1 MENGY
6 THQKAIHVKGIT
18 NGVKSC
24 QKKETAYSLL
34 NTRHPFRLG
43 YGGPTMAKIKRY
55 ESPVILRSTHERS
68 KRRWMG
74 WFVLTHLFYLTIIV
88 SLGWS
93 LFYDGKIRAAFT
105 LQRQEFEELK
115 TKETIYSI
123 LRSKGISL
131 SQGLDIAEVTIQQSK
146 KLNLPVSLIL
156 AVMRKESTF
165 TPFALSSQNAM
176 GLMQI
181 HPATWD
187 WFVKKL
193 NLKLSVHAAFD
204 PATNIT
210 MATHILKD
218 LYEYYKSSSKSETAA
233 WESALSAYY
242 AGLTSLSQTGIT
254 ASHTRYA
261 AEVNRFKEEYDKKF

>member
-1 MENGY
+1 MMKRR
-6 THQKAIHVKGIT
+6 HD
-18 NGVKSC
+18 KS
-24 QKKETAYSLL
+24 A
-34 NTRHPFRLG
+34 
-43 YGGPTMAKIKRY
+43 
-55 ESPVILRSTHERS
+55 VVWRSTHERS
-68 KRRWMG
+68 KRRWRR
-74 WFVLTHLFYLTIIV
+74 WFILTHFFYLTIIV
-88 SLGWS
+88 SLGCS
-93 LFYDGKIRAAFT
+93 LFYDARIREAFI

-176 GLMQI
+176 GIMQI
-181 HPATWD
+181 HPVTWD

-218 LYEYYKSSSKSETAA
+218 LYEYYRTTATSESAT
-233 WESALSAYY
+233 WEFALSAYY

-254 ASHTRYA
+254 ESHTRYA

>member
-1 MENGY
+1 M
-6 THQKAIHVKGIT
+6 I
-18 NGVKSC
+18 KS
-24 QKKETAYSLL
+24 K
-34 NTRHPFRLG
+34 H
-43 YGGPTMAKIKRY
+43 Y
-55 ESPVILRSTHERS
+55 ESPVMWRSTHQRS
-68 KRRWMG
+68 KKKWRG
-74 WFVLTHLFYLTIIV
+74 WFVLTHLFYLTLIA

-93 LFYDGKIRAAFT
+93 LFYDAKIRTGFI
-105 LQRQEFEELK
+105 LQRQEFQELK

-146 KLNLPVSLIL
+146 KSNIPVSLIL

-181 HPATWD
+181 HPVTWD

-218 LYEYYKSSSKSETAA
+218 LYEYYRTTATSERAA

-254 ASHTRYA
+254 ESHIRYA

>member
-1 MENGY
+1 M
-6 THQKAIHVKGIT
+6 
-18 NGVKSC
+18 
-24 QKKETAYSLL
+24 L
-34 NTRHPFRLG
+34 NKRHLIQIR
-43 YGGPTMAKIKRY
+43 YGGSIMAKSKHY
-55 ESPVILRSTHERS
+55 ESPVILRSTHRRL

-74 WFVLTHLFYLTIIV
+74 WFVLTHLFYLIIIA
-88 SLGWS
+88 SLGGS
-93 LFYDGKIRAAFT
+93 LLYDGKTRAAFI
-105 LQRQEFEELK
+105 LQRQEFEDLK

-146 KLNLPVSLIL
+146 KLDLPVSLIL
-156 AVMRKESTF
+156 AVMKKESTF

-193 NLKLSVHAAFD
+193 NLKLSIHAAFD
-204 PATNIT
+204 PATNIA

-218 LYEYYKSSSKSETAA
+218 LYEYYKTAGKSETAA

-242 AGLTSLSQTGIT
+242 AGLTSLSHTGIT
-254 ASHTRYA
+254 QSHTRYA

>member
-1 MENGY
+1 MSTCLDFLYGGL
-6 THQKAIHVKGIT
+6 KR
-18 NGVKSC
+18 VKSKNDQC
-24 QKKETAYSLL
+24 
-34 NTRHPFRLG
+34 
-43 YGGPTMAKIKRY
+43 
-55 ESPVILRSTHERS
+55 PVIWRSAHEKS
-68 KRRWMG
+68 KKRWRN
-74 WFVLTHLFYLTIIV
+74 WFVLTQLFYLILIA

-93 LFYDGKIRAAFT
+93 LFYGAKIRKTFIH
-105 LQRQEFEELK
+105 QREELEELK
-115 TKETIYSI
+115 TKEVIYSI
-123 LRSKGISL
+123 LRSKGVSL

-146 KLNLPVSLIL
+146 KLNIPVSLIL

-181 HPATWD
+181 HPATWE

-204 PATNIT
+204 PATNII

-218 LYEYYKSSSKSETAA
+218 LYVYYQKTSKSESET

-242 AGLTSLSQTGIT
+242 SGVNSFSQTGIT
-254 ASHTRYA
+254 KSHIQYV
-261 AEVNRFKEEYDKKF
+261 AEVNKFKKEFDEKFEN

>member
-1 MENGY
+1 MQSNRVKKKKRHILCS
-6 THQKAIHVKGIT
+6 TKGIRFDFWYGGST
-18 NGVKSC
+18 MVKS
-24 QKKETAYSLL
+24 K
-34 NTRHPFRLG
+34 H
-43 YGGPTMAKIKRY
+43 Y
-55 ESPVILRSTHERS
+55 ESPVIWRSTHERS
-68 KRRWMG
+68 KRRWRG
-74 WFVLTHLFYLTIIV
+74 WFVLTHLFYLAIIV

-93 LFYDGKIRAAFT
+93 LFYDAKIRTAFI

-115 TKETIYSI
+115 KKETIYSI

-156 AVMRKESTF
+156 AGRRKESTF

-218 LYEYYKSSSKSETAA
+218 LYEYYKTTTTSESTA

-254 ASHTRYA
+254 ESHTRYA
-261 AEVNRFKEEYDKKF
+261 AEVNRFKEENTKKF

>member
-1 MENGY
+1 M
-6 THQKAIHVKGIT
+6 
-18 NGVKSC
+18 VKSKNGQC
-24 QKKETAYSLL
+24 
-34 NTRHPFRLG
+34 
-43 YGGPTMAKIKRY
+43 
-55 ESPVILRSTHERS
+55 PVIWRSTHEKS
-68 KRRWMG
+68 KRRWRN
-74 WFVLTHLFYLTIIV
+74 WFVLTQLFYLILIAFV
-88 SLGWS
+88 GWS
-93 LFYDGKIRAAFT
+93 LFHDAKIRKAFIH
-105 LQRQEFEELK
+105 QRQELEELK
-115 TKETIYSI
+115 TKEVIYSI
-123 LRSKGISL
+123 LRSKGVSL

-181 HPATWD
+181 HPATWE
-187 WFVKKL
+187 WFVKRL

-218 LYEYYKSSSKSETAA
+218 LYVYYKKTSKSESET

-242 AGLTSLSQTGIT
+242 AGLNSLSQTGIT
-254 ASHTRYA
+254 KSHIRYV
-261 AEVNRFKEEYDKKF
+261 AEVNKFKKEFDEKFEN

>member
-1 MENGY
+1 MG
-6 THQKAIHVKGIT
+6 KGKH
-18 NGVKSC
+18 NKS
-24 QKKETAYSLL
+24 A
-34 NTRHPFRLG
+34 
-43 YGGPTMAKIKRY
+43 
-55 ESPVILRSTHERS
+55 VIWRSTHERS
-68 KRRWMG
+68 KRRWRH
-74 WFVLTHLFYLTIIV
+74 WFVVTHLFYLTITV
-88 SLGWS
+88 SLGGT
-93 LFYDGKIRAAFT
+93 LFYDATLRERFI

-181 HPATWD
+181 HPVTWD

-204 PATNIT
+204 PATNI
-210 MATHILKD
+210 MIATHILKD
-218 LYEYYKSSSKSETAA
+218 LYDYYRTTATSESAT
-233 WESALSAYY
+233 WEFALSAYY

-254 ASHTRYA
+254 ESHTRYA

>member
-1 MENGY
+1 M
-6 THQKAIHVKGIT
+6 
-18 NGVKSC
+18 VKSR
-24 QKKETAYSLL
+24 QD
-34 NTRHPFRLG
+34 P
-43 YGGPTMAKIKRY
+43 
-55 ESPVILRSTHERS
+55 SPVIWRSTHERS
-68 KRRWMG
+68 KRRWRG
-74 WFVLTHLFYLTIIV
+74 WFVLTHLFYLTVIA
-88 SLGWS
+88 SLGLF
-93 LFYDGKIRAAFT
+93 LFYDARIRQAFV
-105 LQRQEFEELK
+105 LQRQDFEELK

-156 AVMRKESTF
+156 AVMRKESAF

-181 HPATWD
+181 HPATWE

-204 PATNIT
+204 PATNVT

-218 LYEYYKSSSKSETAA
+218 LYEYYKTTAKSETAA
-233 WESALSAYY
+233 WQLALSAYY

-254 ASHTRYA
+254 DSHARYA

>member
-1 MENGY
+1 M
-6 THQKAIHVKGIT
+6 
-18 NGVKSC
+18 VKS
-24 QKKETAYSLL
+24 KHNKSA
-34 NTRHPFRLG
+34 
-43 YGGPTMAKIKRY
+43 
-55 ESPVILRSTHERS
+55 VIWRSTHERS
-68 KRRWMG
+68 KRRWRG
-74 WFVLTHLFYLTIIV
+74 WFVLTHLFYLMIIV

-93 LFYDGKIRAAFT
+93 LFYDARIKEAFI

-181 HPATWD
+181 HPVTWD

-218 LYEYYKSSSKSETAA
+218 LYEYYRTTATSESAT
-233 WESALSAYY
+233 WEFALSAYY

>member
-1 MENGY
+1 MG
-6 THQKAIHVKGIT
+6 
-18 NGVKSC
+18 KS
-24 QKKETAYSLL
+24 KNYHSA
-34 NTRHPFRLG
+34 
-43 YGGPTMAKIKRY
+43 
-55 ESPVILRSTHERS
+55 VIWRTDHERS
-68 KRRWMG
+68 KRRWRG

-93 LFYDGKIRAAFT
+93 FFYETHTRTTFI
-105 LQRQEFEELK
+105 LQRQEFEALK

-181 HPATWD
+181 HPVTWE

-218 LYEYYKSSSKSETAA
+218 LYEYYRTTATSESAT

-242 AGLTSLSQTGIT
+242 AGLTSLAQTGIT
-254 ASHTRYA
+254 ESHARYA

>member
-1 MENGY
+1 
-6 THQKAIHVKGIT
+6 
-18 NGVKSC
+18 
-24 QKKETAYSLL
+24 
-34 NTRHPFRLG
+34 
-43 YGGPTMAKIKRY
+43 
-55 ESPVILRSTHERS
+55 
-68 KRRWMG
+68 
-74 WFVLTHLFYLTIIV
+74 
-88 SLGWS
+88 
-93 LFYDGKIRAAFT
+93 
-105 LQRQEFEELK
+105 
-115 TKETIYSI
+115 
-123 LRSKGISL
+123 
-131 SQGLDIAEVTIQQSK
+131 
-146 KLNLPVSLIL
+146 VSLIL

-181 HPATWD
+181 HPVTWD

-218 LYEYYKSSSKSETAA
+218 LYEYYRTTATSESTA

-242 AGLTSLSQTGIT
+242 AGPTSLSQTGIT
-254 ASHTRYA
+254 ESHTRYA

>member
-1 MENGY
+1 M
-6 THQKAIHVKGIT
+6 
-18 NGVKSC
+18 VKS
-24 QKKETAYSLL
+24 K
-34 NTRHPFRLG
+34 H
-43 YGGPTMAKIKRY
+43 Y
-55 ESPVILRSTHERS
+55 ESPVIWRSTHERS
-68 KRRWMG
+68 KRRWRG
-74 WFVLTHLFYLTIIV
+74 WFVLIHLFYLTIIA

-93 LFYDGKIRAAFT
+93 LFYEAEIRTAFI

-181 HPATWD
+181 HPVTWD

-218 LYEYYKSSSKSETAA
+218 LYVYYNKTYKSESEA
-233 WESALSAYY
+233 WEYALSAYY
-242 AGLTSLSQTGIT
+242 AGLNSFSKTGIT
-254 ASHTRYA
+254 KSHIRYVA
-261 AEVNRFKEEYDKKF
+261 DVNKFKKEFDEKFEN

>member
-1 MENGY
+1 M
-6 THQKAIHVKGIT
+6 
-18 NGVKSC
+18 
-24 QKKETAYSLL
+24 
-34 NTRHPFRLG
+34 
-43 YGGPTMAKIKRY
+43 
-55 ESPVILRSTHERS
+55 
-68 KRRWMG
+68 
-74 WFVLTHLFYLTIIV
+74 
-88 SLGWS
+88 GWS
-93 LFYDGKIRAAFT
+93 LVHEAKIRKTFINE
-105 LQRQEFEELK
+105 RQELQELK
-115 TKETIYSI
+115 TKEVIYSI

-181 HPATWD
+181 HPATWE

-204 PATNIT
+204 PATNII

-218 LYEYYKSSSKSETAA
+218 LYVSYKKASKSESEA

-242 AGLTSLSQTGIT
+242 AGLNSFSQTGIT
-254 ASHTRYA
+254 KSHIRYV
-261 AEVNRFKEEYDKKF
+261 AEVNKFKKEFDEKFEN

>member
-1 MENGY
+1 M
-6 THQKAIHVKGIT
+6 
-18 NGVKSC
+18 VKSKSDQC
-24 QKKETAYSLL
+24 
-34 NTRHPFRLG
+34 
-43 YGGPTMAKIKRY
+43 
-55 ESPVILRSTHERS
+55 PVIWRLTHEKS
-68 KRRWMG
+68 KRRWRN
-74 WFVLTHLFYLTIIV
+74 WFVLTQLFYLILIASV
-88 SLGWS
+88 GWS
-93 LFYDGKIRAAFT
+93 LVHDAKIRKTFIHE
-105 LQRQEFEELK
+105 RQELEELK
-115 TKETIYSI
+115 TKEVIYSI

-181 HPATWD
+181 HPATWE

-204 PATNIT
+204 PATNII

-218 LYEYYKSSSKSETAA
+218 LYVSYKKTSKSESET

-242 AGLTSLSQTGIT
+242 AGLNSFSQTGIT
-254 ASHTRYA
+254 KSHIQYV
-261 AEVNRFKEEYDKKF
+261 AEVNKFKKEFDEKFEN